1 MDAVL
6 PGDVT
11 RDVVIGLGWQD
22 DSPSQLPNVRIL
34 HRRLYLDRPP
44 RRARARAPLRLGL
57 AGGGTDL
64 SPFCDEHGGNVLNC
78 TISLYAH
85 AVVEERFDWRSVFS
99 AHDIEETDEIV
110 PMPELAVDT
119 GLALHRGVY
128 NRIVR
133 DFCGGRPLSVRVH
146 TSVDAPPGSGLG
158 SSSALVVAL
167 VKAYAEYLSL
177 PLGDYDIARLAY
189 EIERIDLGMTGGRQD
204 QYAAAF
210 GGCNFIEFLP
220 GDRVVVNPLRV
231 REAYRLELESSL
243 LVCHTGRSRVSSDI
257 IRQQTEGMR
266 QGAED
271 TLAAMHQ
278 IRQDAIEM
286 KLCLLRGDIRGVAEV
301 LGRSWEAKKRTAGGV
316 SNDSIDRIYEIA
328 RQAGAWAGKISGAG
342 GGGFLILLASPER
355 RPALARRLTAEGLSL
370 LPCSLTNAGA
380 ESWTVVS

>member
-1 MDAVL
+1 M
-6 PGDVT
+6 GDVA
-11 RDVVIGLGWQD
+11 IGLGWQD
-22 DSPSQLPNVRIL
+22 GRHTLLPDFHIL
-34 HRRLYLDRPP
+34 RRPANSNLPP
-44 RRARARAPLRLGL
+44 RKARARAPLRLGL

-85 AVVEERFDWRSVFS
+85 AVVEERHDWCVGFC
-99 AHDIEETDEIV
+99 ADDIEATDETM
-110 PMPELAVDT
+110 PAPELPVDT

-133 DFCGGRPLSVRVH
+133 DFCGGRPLAIRVH
-146 TSVDAPPGSGLG
+146 TAVDAPPGSGLG

-177 PLGDYDIARLAY
+177 PLSDYDIAQFAY
-189 EIERIDLGMTGGRQD
+189 EVERIDLGMAGGKQD

-210 GGCNFIEFLP
+210 GGCNFVEFLP

-243 LVCHTGRSRVSSDI
+243 LVCHTGRSRVSSEI
-257 IRQQTEGMR
+257 IEQQTAGMR
-266 QGAED
+266 GHAED
-271 TLAAMHQ
+271 ALAAMHQ
-278 IRQDAIEM
+278 IKQDAVEM
-286 KLCLLRGDIRGVAEV
+286 KLCLLKGDIRGLAEV

-316 SNDSIDRIYEIA
+316 SNERIDRIYEIA
-328 RQAGAWAGKISGAG
+328 REAGAWAGKISGAG

-355 RPALARRLTAEGLSL
+355 RPALARRLMAESLSL
-370 LPCSLTNAGA
+370 LPCSLTDSGA
-380 ESWTVVS
+380 ESWTVLS